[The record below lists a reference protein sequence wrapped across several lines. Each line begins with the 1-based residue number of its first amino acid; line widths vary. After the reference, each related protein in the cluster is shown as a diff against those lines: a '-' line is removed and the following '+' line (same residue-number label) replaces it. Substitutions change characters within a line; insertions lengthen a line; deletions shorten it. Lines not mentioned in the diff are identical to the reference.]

1 MIVKIPLH
9 VSGFW
14 VPIIKK
20 DYILSGSLGAGI
32 MLSPYC
38 VIREASKKTSA
49 GSSVLSRGA
58 NIVSAVA
65 NYLGLKPEINIELLA
80 NVGLGEGFGLSAA
93 LALGYAIHLLKKKQ
107 GTVSLVEAGKAAH
120 FAEVFNMTGLGDVI
134 AEVLGRG
141 LTVRVRPGPPGIG
154 EVDCVLI
161 NERVKVTTVHLGRRL
176 FTPQMLRQ
184 YYSKIVEAGWAAY
197 SGFLKDYS
205 IYSFLSKAYE
215 FSRAVGFLDPKLD
228 EELRN
233 QLKNYVSNG
242 SVLGY
247 FVKKSLLVIIHSPS
261 CSEELKSTLSNYG
274 VVRVFEPASSSLTIE
289 YQ

>member
-32 MLSPYC
+32 TLCPCC
-38 VIREASKKTSA
+38 VIREVNEKTNT
-49 GSSVLSRGA
+49 GSSVLARGA
-58 NIVSAVA
+58 NIVNAVA
-65 NYLGLKPEINIELLA
+65 NYLGLKPDISIELLT

-107 GTVSLVEAGKAAH
+107 GTLSLIEASKAAH

-161 NERVKVTTVHLGRRL
+161 NERVRVTTVYLGGKM

-197 SGFLKDYS
+197 SEFLKDYN

-228 EELRN
+228 EELKSR
-233 QLKNYVSNG
+233 LKNYISSG

-247 FVKKSLLVIIHSPS
+247 FVKKSLLVVVHSPS
-261 CSEELKSTLSNYG
+261 CSEELKSTLSDYG
-274 VVRVFEPASSSLTIE
+274 IVRVFEPASSGLTIE
-289 YQ
+289 YH

>member
-32 MLSPYC
+32 TLCPYC
-38 VIREASKKTSA
+38 VIREANEKMNTSN
-49 GSSVLSRGA
+49 SVLAKGV
-58 NIVSAVA
+58 NIVNAVA
-65 NYLGLKPEINIELLA
+65 NYLGLKPDVSIELLT

-107 GTVSLVEAGKAAH
+107 GTVSLIKAGKAAH

-161 NERVKVTTVHLGRRL
+161 DERVRATTVYLGRKM

-197 SGFLKDYS
+197 SEFLKDFS

-215 FSRAVGFLDPKLD
+215 FSKAVGFLDPKLD
-228 EELRN
+228 EELKKR
-233 QLKNYVSNG
+233 LKNYLSRG

-247 FVKKSLLVIIHSPS
+247 FVKKSLLVVVHSPS
-261 CSEELKSTLSNYG
+261 CSEELRDILSDYG
-274 VVRVFEPASSSLTIE
+274 VVRVFELASNGLTIE